1 LVLNQEKNSIKTWW
15 KMLTQHQQT
24 NYHRLTIIVYTV
36 YNLWKE
42 RCRWVFDNKAQ
53 STQQLLQ
60 IIREDLKQLQQAHE
74 NAQEY
79 N

>member
-1 LVLNQEKNSIKTWW
+1 LVLNQDTNSIKTWW
-15 KMLTQHQQT
+15 KLLTQHQWT

-36 YNLWKE
+36 CNLWKE
-42 RCRWVFDNKAQ
+42 RCCWVFDNRAQ